1 MDRAHSRGG
10 CMTTLD
16 ILLHRYNGKITLN
29 VSDIAQIL
37 GYCENHCRNLIS
49 QDKFPIQTFLMGS
62 RRVARV
68 DAVAAYIDNVSASP
82 KRRGP
87 KTKAQKIA
95 EAKAEVR
102 HA

>member
-1 MDRAHSRGG
+1 
-10 CMTTLD
+10 MTTLD
-16 ILLHRYNGKITLN
+16 LLLHRFNGKITLN

-49 QDKFPIQTFLMGS
+49 QNKFPIPTFLMGS

-68 DAVAAYIDNVSASP
+68 DAVASYLDNVSAP
-82 KRRGP
+82 VKRRGP
-87 KTKAQKIA
+87 RTKAEKIA
-95 EAKAEVR
+95 AAKAEAS